1 LDENVYKTHARL
13 KGCPP
18 ALLVYIIYRR
28 LKELGPRPT
37 WLWVKDKIK
46 RRTLG
51 FSPPEISRVT
61 PHVYVGGQHKRHG
74 LDAMREQGI
83 TAVVNMREETDDAEK
98 GLLLDHYLWLPT
110 TDDAPPSLED
120 LVRGVDFIESH
131 AEQGEGVYIHCA
143 AGVGRAPTMA
153 AAYLVRQGATPE
165 QAWKRIQQGR
175 PFVRVTPLQLE
186 VIRTFALREQ
196 VQEAWMEDTPEPQAE
211 KDAETFTRA
220 GSTTGSR
227 PSDGPP
233 SDGPPSDGPPPDG
246 PPPGGSPPSS
256 EAAPDE
262 ELELRVQ
269 LACERI
275 AEDPELTGALT
286 DEPASVLLR
295 WAEDRAQSMALKTAG
310 QDEDSAWKTLDAEL
324 RPLRRQVRNMAE
336 AAADSPDPVSTLQE
350 LIDKQSDQES

>member
-18 ALLVYIIYRR
+18 ALLLYIIYRR
-28 LKELGPRPT
+28 LKELGPKPT
-37 WLWVKDKIK
+37 WLWIKDKIK

-83 TAVVNMREETDDAEK
+83 TAVVNMREEADDAAK
-98 GLLLDHYLWLPT
+98 GVLLDHYLWLPT
-110 TDDAPPSLED
+110 PDDAPPSLED
-120 LVRGVDFIESH
+120 LARGVDFIEFH

-153 AAYLVRQGATPE
+153 AAYLVRQGASPE
-165 QAWKRIQQGR
+165 QAWKRIQKGR

-186 VIRTFALREQ
+186 VIRTFAVREQ
-196 VQEAWMEDTPEPQAE
+196 AQEAWMEDSPEPQAE
-211 KDAETFTRA
+211 KDTETLTRESPTA
-220 GSTTGSR
+220 G
-227 PSDGPP
+227 D
-233 SDGPPSDGPPPDG
+233 PPP
-246 PPPGGSPPSS
+246 
-256 EAAPDE
+256 ATAPDE
-262 ELELRVQ
+262 KLELRVQ

-275 AEDPELTGALT
+275 VEDPNLTSDLA

-295 WAEDRAQSMALKTAG
+295 WAEDRAQRMALRTAG
-310 QDEDSAWKTLDAEL
+310 QDEQSAWRTLDAEL
-324 RPLRRQVRNMAE
+324 APLRRQVRDMAE
-336 AAADSPDPVSTLQE
+336 AAADSPDPAATIQQ
-350 LIDKQSDQES
+350 LIAQQGDEES